1 MKGIAVICVIACTIG
16 VAVSVQLG
24 GRAEPE
30 IDPPIPPVGRPSEY
44 KDLSITVLE
53 VNGEESYLWW
63 RVDSGINWWPD
74 PYVVITAYRKDGP
87 KRTRRTSV
95 KSVKSHRVVFNQNLS
110 FGRGIWES
118 IYVEV
123 WDSDSWPSSDDNI
136 LKSSVIGVDEF
147 ITGRY
152 RTDPV
157 RYRGFENRNQG
168 TKVYLTVRLQ

>member
-1 MKGIAVICVIACTIG
+1 MKATAAIFLIASIIG
-16 VAVSVQLG
+16 VAVSVELG

-30 IDPPIPPVGRPSEY
+30 IDPPIPPVGRPSDY
-44 KDLSITVLE
+44 KNLSITVRE

-74 PYVVITAYRKDGP
+74 PYVVITAYRRDGP
-87 KRTRRTSV
+87 KVTRRTSV
-95 KSVKSHRVVFNQNLS
+95 KSVKSHRVVFNENLN

-123 WDSDSWPSSDDNI
+123 WDSDWPSSDDNI
-136 LKSSVIGVDEF
+136 LKSSVIGVQEF

-168 TKVYLTVRLQ
+168 TKVYLTVRRQ